1 MTLVSGTKLGPYEI
15 LSPLGEGGMG
25 EVYRAKDTRLGREV
39 ALKVLSERLA
49 TNAVAR
55 ERFERES
62 KAVAALSHPNI
73 LALYDVG
80 LEGETAYAVT
90 ELLEGQTLRKAL
102 QPGSLPIRKALD
114 VATQVGK
121 GLVAA
126 HEKGIVHRD
135 LKPENLFVT
144 RSGHVKILDF
154 GIARLTLA
162 ETDDSGS
169 AAISNGEHTEPGR
182 VLGTV
187 GYMSP
192 EQARGQT
199 AGARSDIFSLG
210 AILYEMLSGKR
221 AFRKDSGI
229 DTLTAIL
236 KEEPPDLVLTNQ
248 SVPPGLERLV
258 RHCLEKDQALRF
270 QTARDLVF
278 DLETLASESLSGSI
292 GTAAPPAREPL
303 WRRSRGL
310 VAAALVAGL
319 AAGAAW
325 VLATRVSG
333 RGHGG
338 TPRLTFQRLT
348 SQPGGETKPALSP
361 DGETVAFVSTAAGNR
376 DIWIQRVGSDKAINL
391 TADSSVDEMDPAFSP
406 DGSLIAFHS
415 DRDGGGIFV
424 MGALGESVR
433 RVTAGGFSPDWTP
446 DGKEIAY
453 ADEEVTSPL
462 LRSRSKLWAVNV
474 ASGQKRPLLASD
486 GVEPAA
492 SPHGLR
498 VAYWGLKGDTAQ
510 RDVYT
515 IPLAGLK
522 DGEAAVPVTDDAA
535 VDFSPF
541 WSPDG
546 KTLYFGSDRGGSF
559 NLWRVPIDEE
569 SGRTRGVPEPV
580 TLPTT
585 WAGIFPGSFR
595 GARSRSRIA
604 FTAPAELMTIERV
617 TLDPA
622 SLAFAGPAAV
632 LRRGSAMFLDLELS
646 PDGSTLAT
654 RTQGAT
660 ENLCVLTADGA
671 SVRQLTRDAFRNRWA
686 RWSPDGQRI
695 FFYSNRGGAYG
706 VWTIKPDGSDTTP
719 VPGLPD
725 ASWAAPVPS
734 PDGARIALGRPS
746 TGHVVVTSLA
756 PGAPGAEGSP
766 VAAAP
771 PLEIEGKWAWDWSPD
786 GRQLLVLQR
795 GAVSGSGL
803 LMCGIPGGKCELL
816 SAKAEQGRFFPDG
829 RRVGYV
835 ERGEI
840 HVLDLA
846 TRIQRVLIP
855 ANANS
860 PITRFCISRDGR
872 ALYLLRDVSEGDIWV
887 ATFP

>member
-1 MTLVSGTKLGPYEI
+1 MIAAGTKLGPYEI

-25 EVYRAKDTRLGREV
+25 EVFRAKDTRLGREV
-39 ALKVLSERLA
+39 ALKVLSARVA
-49 TNAVAR
+49 TNASAR

-114 VATQVGK
+114 VAMQVGK

-154 GIARLTLA
+154 GLAKLSLA
-162 ETDDSGS
+162 ESDDSGP
-169 AAISNGEHTEPGR
+169 AGISNSGQTEPGR
-182 VLGTV
+182 ILGTV

-192 EQARGQT
+192 EQVRGQP
-199 AGARSDIFSLG
+199 ADARSDIFSLG

-221 AFRKDSGI
+221 AFHRDSGI
-229 DTLTAIL
+229 DTLSAIL

-248 SVPPGLERLV
+248 LVPPGLDRLV
-258 RHCLEKDQALRF
+258 RHCLEKDAALRF

-278 DLETLASESLSGSI
+278 DLETLSGESLSGSL
-292 GTAAPPAREPL
+292 GMAAPAERPSL
-303 WRRSRGL
+303 WRRARVPL
-310 VAAALVAGL
+310 AAALVALL

-325 VLATRVSG
+325 ILATRVRG
-333 RGHGG
+333 RGASSH
-338 TPRLTFQRLT
+338 PTFQRLT

-361 DGETVAFVSTAAGNR
+361 DGETVAFVSTASGNR

-391 TADSSVDEMDPAFSP
+391 TADSTVDEMDPAFSP

-415 DRDGGGIFV
+415 DRDGGGLYV
-424 MGALGESVR
+424 MGPAGESVR

-446 DGKEIAY
+446 DGKEIVY
-453 ADEEVTSPL
+453 ADEEITSPL
-462 LRSRSKLWAVNV
+462 LRSRSRLWAANV
-474 ASGQKRPLLASD
+474 ASGEKRQLLATD
-486 GVEPAA
+486 GVEPAV

-498 VAYWGLKGDTAQ
+498 VAFWGLRGDTAQ

-522 DGEAAVPVTDDAA
+522 EGETAGAVTNDAA
-535 VDFSPF
+535 VDVSPF

-559 NLWRVPIDEE
+559 NLWRVPIDERT
-569 SGRTRGVPEPV
+569 GLTRGEPEPV

-595 GARSRSRIA
+595 GARSRARIA
-604 FTAPAELMTIERV
+604 FTAPAELMAIEKV

-622 SLAFAGPAAV
+622 TLAPAGPPAV

-660 ENLCVLTADGA
+660 ENLCVLAADGTNF
-671 SVRQLTRDAFRNRWA
+671 RQLTRDSFRNRWA

-695 FFYSNRGGAYG
+695 FFYSNRSGAYG
-706 VWTIKPDGSDTTP
+706 VWTIKPDGSDMTR
-719 VPGLPD
+719 VAGLPE

-734 PDGARIALGRPS
+734 PDGMLIALGRPS
-746 TGHVVVTSLA
+746 TSHVVVVPFA
-756 PGAPGAEGSP
+756 PAAAGSAAAP
-766 VAAAP
+766 AP

-786 GRQLLVLQR
+786 GRQLLVLKR
-795 GAVSGSGL
+795 GAVASSGVL
-803 LMCGIPGGKCELL
+803 LCAMPGGRCELL
-816 SAKAEQGRFFPDG
+816 APHAEQARFFPDG
-829 RRVGYV
+829 RHVGYV

-846 TRIQRVLIP
+846 TRASRVLV
-855 ANANS
+855 AARADS

-872 ALYLLRDVSEGDIWV
+872 ALYFLRDVSEGDIWV

>member
-1 MTLVSGTKLGPYEI
+1 VTLVSGTRLGPYEI

-39 ALKVLSERLA
+39 ALKVLSARVA
-49 TNAVAR
+49 TNASAR

-102 QPGSLPIRKALD
+102 QPGSLHIRKALD
-114 VATQVGK
+114 YAMQVGK

-154 GIARLTLA
+154 GLAKLSLA
-162 ETDDSGS
+162 ESDDSGP
-169 AAISNGEHTEPGR
+169 AGISNEGHTEPGR
-182 VLGTV
+182 ILGTV

-199 AGARSDIFSLG
+199 ADARSDIFSLG

-221 AFRKDSGI
+221 AFHKDSGI
-229 DTLTAIL
+229 DTLSAIL

-248 SVPPGLERLV
+248 LVPAGLDRLV
-258 RHCLEKDQALRF
+258 RHCLEKDPALRF

-278 DLETLASESLSGSI
+278 DLETLSGESLSGSLGI
-292 GTAAPPAREPL
+292 APRAARASL
-303 WRRSRGL
+303 WNRSRL
-310 VAAALVAGL
+310 VLAAALVAGL
-319 AAGAAW
+319 AAGAAYF
-325 VLATRVSG
+325 LSTRVRG
-333 RGHGG
+333 RAAGG
-338 TPRLTFQRLT
+338 ARWPTYQRLT

-361 DGETVAFVSTAAGNR
+361 DGETVAFVGTAAGNR

-415 DRDGGGIFV
+415 DRDGGGIYV

-433 RVTAGGFSPDWTP
+433 RVTTGGFSPDWTP
-446 DGKEIAY
+446 DGKEIVF
-453 ADEEVTSPL
+453 ADEEITTPL
-462 LRSRSKLWAVNV
+462 LRSRSKLWAANV
-474 ASGQKRPLLASD
+474 ASGQKRLLLATD
-486 GVEPAA
+486 GVEPAV

-498 VAYWGLKGDTAQ
+498 VAYWGLRGDTAQ
-510 RDVYT
+510 RDIFTV
-515 IPLAGLK
+515 PLGGLK
-522 DGEAAVPVTDDAA
+522 DGEEPVTATLDGA

-559 NLWRVPIDEE
+559 NLWRVPIDER
-569 SGRTRGVPEPV
+569 SGRTRGEPEPV

-585 WAGIFPGSFR
+585 WAGVFPGSFR
-595 GARSRSRIA
+595 GARTRSRIA
-604 FTAPAELMTIERV
+604 FTAPAELMTIEKV

-622 SLAFAGPAAV
+622 TLAPAGPPTV
-632 LRRGSAMFLDLELS
+632 LRRGSTMFLDLEIS
-646 PDGSTLAT
+646 PDGTTLAT

-660 ENLCVLTADGA
+660 ENLCVLTANGTNL
-671 SVRQLTRDAFRNRWA
+671 RQLTRDSFRNRWA

-695 FFYSNRGGAYG
+695 FFYSNRSGAYG
-706 VWTIKPDGSDTTP
+706 VWTIKPDGSDMTR
-719 VPGLPD
+719 VAGLPD

-734 PDGARIALGRPS
+734 PDGALIALGRPS
-746 TGHVVVTSLA
+746 TGHVVVVPLA
-756 PGAPGAEGSP
+756 PAAAGAGAAP
-766 VAAAP
+766 AP

-786 GRQLLVLQR
+786 GRQMLVSRR
-795 GAVSGSGL
+795 GAVSASGVL
-803 LMCGIPGGKCELL
+803 LCGVPSGQCEVL
-816 SAKAEQGRFFPDG
+816 AQNAEQGRFFPDG
-829 RRVGYV
+829 RHVGYV

-840 HVLDLA
+840 HVRDLV
-846 TRIQRVLIP
+846 TRGSSVLVS
-855 ANANS
+855 ASADS
-860 PITRFCISRDGR
+860 PITRFCVSRDGR
-872 ALYLLRDVSEGDIWV
+872 TVYFLRDVSEGDIWV

>member
-1 MTLVSGTKLGPYEI
+1 VTLAAGTRLGPYEI
-15 LSPLGEGGMG
+15 LAPLGEGGMG

-39 ALKVLSERLA
+39 ALKVLSARVA
-49 TNAVAR
+49 TNASAR

-90 ELLEGQTLRKAL
+90 ELLEGQTLRRAL
-102 QPGSLPIRKALD
+102 QPGRLHIRKALD
-114 VATQVGK
+114 YAMQVGK

-154 GIARLTLA
+154 GLAKLSLA
-162 ETDDSGS
+162 ESDDSGP
-169 AAISNGEHTEPGR
+169 AGISNEGHTEPGR
-182 VLGTV
+182 ILGTV

-199 AGARSDIFSLG
+199 ADARSDIFSLG
-210 AILYEMLSGKR
+210 AILYEMLSGTR
-221 AFRKDSGI
+221 AFHKDSGI
-229 DTLTAIL
+229 DTLSAIL

-248 SVPPGLERLV
+248 LVPPGLDRLV
-258 RHCLEKDQALRF
+258 RHCLEKDPAFRF

-278 DLETLASESLSGSI
+278 DLETLSGESLSGSLGI
-292 GTAAPPAREPL
+292 APPAGRASLGP
-303 WRRSRGL
+303 RSRVFL
-310 VAAALVAGL
+310 AAALVAGL
-319 AAGAAW
+319 SAGAAW
-325 VLATRVSG
+325 FLATRASG
-333 RGHGG
+333 RAAGG
-338 TPRLTFQRLT
+338 SPRLTFQRLT

-391 TADSSVDEMDPAFSP
+391 TADSTADEMDPAFSP

-433 RVTAGGFSPDWTP
+433 RVTTGGFSPDWTP
-446 DGKEIAY
+446 DGKEIVY
-453 ADEEVTSPL
+453 ADEEITSPL
-462 LRSRSKLWAVNV
+462 LRSRSKLWAANV
-474 ASGQKRPLLASD
+474 ASGQKRPLLSTD
-486 GVEPAA
+486 GVEPAV

-498 VAYWGLKGDTAQ
+498 VAFWALKGDTAQ
-510 RDVYT
+510 RDIST
-515 IPLAGLK
+515 IPLAGLG
-522 DGEAAVPVTDDAA
+522 DGDAAVPVTEDAA

-559 NLWRVPIDEE
+559 NLWRVPIDEKT
-569 SGRTRGVPEPV
+569 GRTRGEPEPV

-595 GARSRSRIA
+595 GARSRARIA
-604 FTAPAELMTIERV
+604 FTAPAELMTIEKV
-617 TLDPA
+617 TLEPA
-622 SLAFAGPAAV
+622 TLAPAGAPAV
-632 LRRGSAMFLDLELS
+632 LRRGSTMFLDLEVS
-646 PDGSTLAT
+646 PDGAALVT

-660 ENLCVLTADGA
+660 ENLCLLAADGT
-671 SVRQLTRDAFRNRWA
+671 SPRQLTRDSFRNRSA

-695 FFYSNRGGAYG
+695 FFYSNRSGAYG
-706 VWTIKPDGSDTTP
+706 VWTIKPDGSDMTR
-719 VPGLPD
+719 VGALPD
-725 ASWAAPVPS
+725 AAWAAPVPS
-734 PDGARIALGRPS
+734 PDGALIALGRPS
-746 TGHVVVTSLA
+746 TRHVVVVPLA
-756 PGAPGAEGSP
+756 PTAAG
-766 VAAAP
+766 AAP
-771 PLEIEGKWAWDWSPD
+771 APLLEIEGKWAWDWSPD
-786 GRQLLVLQR
+786 GRQLLVSRR
-795 GAVSGSGL
+795 GAVSASGVL
-803 LMCGIPGGKCELL
+803 VCGIPGGRCEVL
-816 SAKAEQGRFFPDG
+816 APNAEQGRFFPDG
-829 RRVGYV
+829 KHVGYV
-835 ERGEI
+835 ERGEV
-840 HVLDLA
+840 HVVDLA
-846 TRIQRVLIP
+846 TRASRVLVP
-855 ANANS
+855 ARADS
-860 PITRFCISRDGR
+860 PVTRFCVSRDGR

>member
-1 MTLVSGTKLGPYEI
+1 MTLASRTKLGPYEI
-15 LSPLGEGGMG
+15 LAPLGEGGMG

-39 ALKVLSERLA
+39 ALKVLSSRFA
-49 TNAVAR
+49 TNPTAR

-114 VATQVGK
+114 VATQVGR

-135 LKPENLFVT
+135 IKPENLFVT

-154 GIARLTLA
+154 GIAKLTLG
-162 ETDDSGS
+162 ESDDSGS
-169 AAISNGEHTEPGR
+169 AAISNDGNTEPGK
-182 VLGTV
+182 VVGTV

-192 EQARGQT
+192 EQARGQA
-199 AGARSDIFSLG
+199 AGPRSDIFSLG
-210 AILYEMLSGKR
+210 VVLYEMLSGKR
-221 AFRKDSGI
+221 AFHKESGM
-229 DTLTAIL
+229 DTLSAIL
-236 KEEPPDLVLTNQ
+236 KEEPPDLVFTNQ
-248 SVPPGLERLV
+248 LVPPGLVRLV
-258 RHCLEKDQALRF
+258 RHCLEKDQAIRF

-278 DLETLASESLSGSI
+278 DLEALASDSLSGSH
-292 GTAAPPAREPL
+292 GMAAPLGREPF
-303 WRRSRGL
+303 WKRSRGL
-310 VAAALVAGL
+310 VAGVLVAGL

-325 VLATRVSG
+325 VLATRAPG
-333 RGHGG
+333 RGQGG

-361 DGETVAFVSTAAGNR
+361 DGETVAFVSTASGNK

-391 TADSSVDEMDPAFSP
+391 TADSSADEMDPAFSP

-433 RVTAGGFSPDWTP
+433 RVTTGGFSPDWTP

-462 LRSRSKLWAVNV
+462 LRSRSKLWAANV
-474 ASGQKRPLLASD
+474 ASGQKRPLLSTD
-486 GVEPAA
+486 GVEPAV

-498 VAYWGLKGDTAQ
+498 LAFWGLKGDTAQ

-522 DGEAAVPVTDDAA
+522 NGETAVAVTDDAA
-535 VDFSPF
+535 VDLSPF

-559 NLWRVPIDEE
+559 NLWRVPIDER
-569 SGRTRGVPEPV
+569 SGRTSGEPEPV

-585 WAGIFPGSFR
+585 WAGVFPGSFR

-604 FTAPAELMTIERV
+604 FTAPAELMAIEKV

-622 SLAFAGPAAV
+622 TLLPAGPTAV

-654 RTQGAT
+654 RNQGAT
-660 ENLCVLTADGA
+660 ENLCVLPADGT
-671 SVRQLTRDAFRNRWA
+671 SLRQLTRDSFRNRWA

-695 FFYSNRGGAYG
+695 FFYSNRSGAYG
-706 VWTIKPDGSDTTP
+706 VWTIKPDGSDMTR
-719 VPGLPD
+719 VVGLPE
-725 ASWAAPVPS
+725 AAWAAPVPS
-734 PDGARIALGRPS
+734 PDGALIALGRPS
-746 TGHVVVTSLA
+746 TSHVVVVPLA
-756 PGAPGAEGSP
+756 PAPVGSGAPS
-766 VAAAP
+766 AP

-803 LMCGIPGGKCELL
+803 LMCEIPGGKCDLL

-846 TRIQRVLIP
+846 TRASRVLVP
-855 ANANS
+855 AKANS
-860 PITRFCISRDGR
+860 PITRFCVSRDGK
-872 ALYLLRDVSEGDIWV
+872 ALYCLRDVSECDIWV
-887 ATFP
+887 GTFP

>member
-1 MTLVSGTKLGPYEI
+1 MTLAPGTKLGPYEVVG
-15 LSPLGEGGMG
+15 PLGEGGMG

-39 ALKVLSERLA
+39 ALKVLSARVA
-49 TNAVAR
+49 TNASAR

-90 ELLEGQTLRKAL
+90 ELLEGQTLRKVL
-102 QPGSLPIRKALD
+102 QPGSLHVRKALD
-114 VATQVGK
+114 YAMQVGK

-154 GIARLTLA
+154 GLAKLSLA
-162 ETDDSGS
+162 ESDDSGP
-169 AAISNGEHTEPGR
+169 AGISNDGQTEPGR
-182 VLGTV
+182 ILGTV

-199 AGARSDIFSLG
+199 ADARSDIFSLG

-221 AFRKDSGI
+221 AFHKDSGI
-229 DTLTAIL
+229 DTLSAIL

-248 SVPPGLERLV
+248 LVPPGLDRLV
-258 RHCLEKDQALRF
+258 RHCLEKDPALRF

-278 DLETLASESLSGSI
+278 DLETLSGESFSGSLGI
-292 GTAAPPAREPL
+292 APPAQRASL
-303 WRRSRGL
+303 WKRSR
-310 VAAALVAGL
+310 VFMAAVLGVGFV
-319 AAGAAW
+319 AGAAW
-325 VLATRVSG
+325 LLSARARGRAT
-333 RGHGG
+333 GG
-338 TPRLTFQRLT
+338 SPRLGFQRLT

-391 TADSSVDEMDPAFSP
+391 TADSSADEMDPAFSP

-415 DRDGGGIFV
+415 DRDGGGLYV
-424 MGALGESVR
+424 MGAAGESVR
-433 RVTAGGFSPDWTP
+433 RVTTGGFSPDWTP
-446 DGKEIAY
+446 DGKEIVY
-453 ADEEVTSPL
+453 ADEEITSPL
-462 LRSRSKLWAVNV
+462 LRSRSKLWAANV
-474 ASGQKRPLLASD
+474 ASGQKRPLLSTD
-486 GVEPAA
+486 GVEPAV

-498 VAYWGLKGDTAQ
+498 VAFWSLKGDTAQ
-510 RDVYT
+510 RDIST
-515 IPLAGLK
+515 IPLAGLR
-522 DGEAAVPVTDDAA
+522 DGEAPVRVTEDAA

-559 NLWRVPIDEE
+559 NLWRVAIDEKT
-569 SGRTRGVPEPV
+569 GRTHGEPEPV

-595 GARSRSRIA
+595 GARSRARIA
-604 FTAPAELMTIERV
+604 FTAPAELMTIEKV
-617 TLDPA
+617 TLEPA
-622 SLAFAGPAAV
+622 TLAAAGPPAV
-632 LRRGSAMFLDLELS
+632 LRRGSTMFLDLEVS
-646 PDGSTLAT
+646 PDGANLVT

-671 SVRQLTRDAFRNRWA
+671 SLRQLTRDSFRNRSA

-695 FFYSNRGGAYG
+695 FFYSNRSGAYG
-706 VWTIKPDGSDTTP
+706 VWTIKPDGSDMTR
-719 VPGLPD
+719 VGALPD

-734 PDGARIALGRPS
+734 PDGALIALGRPS
-746 TGHVVVTSLA
+746 TGHVVVAPLA
-756 PGAPGAEGSP
+756 P
-766 VAAAP
+766 AAAGSGAVP
-771 PLEIEGKWAWDWSPD
+771 APLLEIEGKWAWDWSPD
-786 GRQLLVLQR
+786 GRQLLVSRR
-795 GAVSGSGL
+795 GAVSGSGVL
-803 LMCGIPGGKCELL
+803 LCEVPGGRCEVL
-816 SAKAEQGRFFPDG
+816 APNAEQGRFFPDG
-829 RRVGYV
+829 KHVGYV
-835 ERGEI
+835 ERGEV
-840 HVLDLA
+840 HAVDLA
-846 TRIQRVLIP
+846 TRASRVLVP
-855 ANANS
+855 AKADS
-860 PITRFCISRDGR
+860 PVTRFCVSRDGR
-872 ALYLLRDVSEGDIWV
+872 ALYFLRDVSEGDIWV